1 VPRPS
6 NQSTLREYAR
16 LGAERRLQ
24 ELRTELA
31 SIKNVF
37 PELFR
42 PGRRAGSQ
50 SSVGVSAAS
59 AATAS
64 DEGTGGAPRRRRR
77 RRGGMSDAQ
86 RRAVSER
93 MKRYWAAR
101 RKAKG

>member
-6 NQSTLREYAR
+6 NQNTLREYAR

-31 SIKNVF
+31 SLKNVF

-42 PGRRAGSQ
+42 PGRRAGSPA
-50 SSVGVSAAS
+50 SSSAAS
-59 AATAS
+59 ATA
-64 DEGTGGAPRRRRR
+64 DESTSAPRRRR
-77 RRGGMSDAQ
+77 RRGGMSPAQ

-93 MKRYWAAR
+93 MKKYWAAR

>member
-1 VPRPS
+1 MPRPS
-6 NQSTLREYAR
+6 NQNTLREYAR

-31 SIKNVF
+31 SIRNVF

-42 PGRRAGSQ
+42 PGRRAGSMP
-50 SSVGVSAAS
+50 AAAGG
-59 AATAS
+59 AAGAGG
-64 DEGTGGAPRRRRR
+64 DEGDSGPSRRRR
-77 RRGGMSDAQ
+77 RRGGMSAAQ

-93 MKRYWAAR
+93 MKKYWAAR

>member
-1 VPRPS
+1 MPRPS
-6 NQSTLREYAR
+6 NQNTLREYAR

-42 PGRRAGSQ
+42 PGRRAGS
-50 SSVGVSAAS
+50 SPSFTAS
-59 AATAS
+59 ASTGAAAET
-64 DEGTGGAPRRRRR
+64 TGGAPRRRRR
-77 RRGGMSDAQ
+77 GGMSAAQ